1 MKVLYNKIK
10 IHTEENPVDWA
21 CLMIDVSCV
30 RLYDLDKEGGLDTVA
45 KKIVD
50 KLGLD
55 YLNS

>member
-1 MKVLYNKIK
+1 
-10 IHTEENPVDWA
+10 
-21 CLMIDVSCV
+21 MIDVSCV

-45 KKIVD
+45 KKIED